1 MHGIIDKSEIFGLIG
16 SDNYQEEVLMA
27 KLNLQTAKN
36 KHHKDF
42 KEKAFFNKVLTLP
55 NAFQTLCQMHQNN
68 YIDNNDLKASKPN
81 AKHILALPEDTLVY
95 ILNTGIFSDIK
106 ISSYD
111 LVKQYGKNLSGD
123 KCILLAKQGF
133 INPEDL
139 INTINMESV
148 SKTSPELAIDPI
160 ALINFY
166 EPEVLLD
173 MYKKDK
179 SEGKYG
185 KRLSKNFIN
194 TFNQKL
200 LSRLPEEEQNS
211 LIEELIRK
219 TQELEKD
226 NSTEILFDFYK
237 LGLLPNSSLNLFLDE
252 DEIDNLYI
260 NEKVD
265 DKDLLNFYKAGLLSQ
280 TSIYDFFS
288 TSDIIENVA
297 NGTFEEKDL
306 LAIPETK
313 RVSELSKAY
322 LSGKLQT
329 GNILHMFLEH
339 NVFSIEELNKLF
351 EEKKPEEDLST
362 FVTKD
367 SNPEKIKELFLN
379 YHISYEDL
387 TTLRNNGL
395 LSNEDF
401 ENFSNAIDKNKFYE
415 DLKHSNLILHSLSGN
430 VQTLPTGR
438 YYSGEPKTSSKI
450 KTDFDLE
457 KEALQ
462 MLLDTP
468 DFNKEKDSIPIITS
482 LDENGKPTSLDGY
495 ACIPIYKYG
504 LVIFEKFARSN
515 SLFIMPYQQADYF
528 LHGNMNFL
536 DSSFDINSK
545 NKKTLSQMSSVI
557 VRQHT
562 KHFLKNVLDAT
573 IKLNPE
579 AKKDLKPNGKYSQD
593 AMYYIN
599 EMENFYIKASAT
611 EKTKEE

>member
-1 MHGIIDKSEIFGLIG
+1 MHGIIDKSDIFGLIG
-16 SDNYQEEVLMA
+16 PDNYQEEVLVA
-27 KLNLQTAKN
+27 KANLQTARI
-36 KHHKDF
+36 KHQKDF
-42 KEKAFFNKVLTLP
+42 KEKAFLNKVLTLP
-55 NAFQTLCQMHQNN
+55 NAFLTLCQMHQNGF
-68 YIDNNDLKASKPN
+68 IDNNDLKASKPTSR
-81 AKHILALPEDTLVY
+81 HILTLPEDTLVY
-95 ILNTGIFSDIK
+95 ILNTGIFSDAK

-111 LVKQYGKNLSGD
+111 LVNQYGKNLSGD

-133 INPEDL
+133 IYSEDL

-148 SKTSPELAIDPI
+148 SRTSPELAIDPI

-179 SEGKYG
+179 AEGKYG
-185 KRLSKNFIN
+185 KRLSKKFIN

-200 LSRLPEEEQNS
+200 LSKLPPEEQQS
-211 LIEELIRK
+211 LIEELVRK
-219 TQELEKD
+219 IK
-226 NSTEILFDFYK
+226 LFDLYK
-237 LGLLPNSSLNLFLDE
+237 LGLLPNSSLSLFLNE

-260 NEKVD
+260 NEKID
-265 DKDLLNFYKAGLLSQ
+265 DKDLLNFYKAGLLSR

-288 TSDIIENVA
+288 TSDIIENVT
-297 NGTFEEKDL
+297 NGTFEESDL
-306 LAIPETK
+306 LAIPENK

-322 LSGKLQT
+322 LYGKLQT
-329 GNILHMFLEH
+329 ENIMHMFLEH
-339 NVFSIEELNKLF
+339 NIFSIEELNKLF

-362 FVTKD
+362 FVTEN

-387 TTLRNNGL
+387 TILKNTGL

-415 DLKHSNLILHSLSGN
+415 NLKHSNLVLHSLNDG
-430 VQTLPTGR
+430 VQTISTGR
-438 YYSGEPKTSSKI
+438 YYSGEPKTSNKI

-462 MLLDTP
+462 MLLDAP
-468 DFNKEKDSIPIITS
+468 DFNKERDNIPMITS

-528 LHGNMNFL
+528 LHGNMNLL

-579 AKKDLKPNGKYSQD
+579 AKKDLKPNGKYSPD

-599 EMENFYIKASAT
+599 EMESFYTKASAS